1 MRRRNFLAFLGGTAA
16 WPLVARA
23 QQPTGMR
30 RIGVLLYLNEQDVES
45 KTYLAA
51 FVKQLSELGWRA
63 GGNLQIDYRW
73 TGGNVARLRQ
83 YAAELVALSPDV
95 ILAAGG
101 SHVGPLQQLTRTIPI
116 VFVQVA
122 DPVGGGFVESL
133 AHPGGNATGFSN
145 FEFDISGKWLELLRE
160 IAPHT
165 VRTAVLRDP
174 SNPTG
179 TAQFG
184 AIQALGRALG
194 IDVTPIGLRDAA
206 EIERGIGEF
215 AARSNG
221 GLIITPTG
229 LAIVH
234 RALIIALAERYR
246 LPAVYPFRFFVSD
259 GGLISYGPDAV
270 DQYRRAAG
278 YVDRILKGEKPAG
291 LPVEQSTKVALVINL
306 KTAKA
311 LGLDGAADAA
321 RARRRGDRMISR
333 REFITLLSGAAAAG
347 WPLAAKAQQAMPVVG
362 ILGISAPDTIGDRL
376 RMFRLG
382 LKEAGYIDGENL
394 VIEYRWTENQF
405 DRLPELVA
413 DFVRKRVAVITTVA
427 GASLAAKLATTSIP
441 IVFIAT
447 EDPVRL
453 GLVASLARPGGN
465 LTGINIFSAEL
476 VAKRLELVRELLPS
490 ATRIAVLIRPT
501 GPSSEATLRDIEPA
515 AHVLGLQ
522 VQVLNASTAREI
534 DAAFATLRRERLDA
548 LFLGAD
554 PFFTSRRVQ
563 LANLA
568 TRHVVPM
575 ISATREVPEAGGLIS
590 YGANIADGWR
600 QVGVYVGRILR
611 GTKPADLPVVQ
622 STKFELVINAQTAR
636 ILGVDVPAGLLARA
650 DEVIE

>member
-1 MRRRNFLAFLGGTAA
+1 
-16 WPLVARA
+16 
-23 QQPTGMR
+23 
-30 RIGVLLYLNEQDVES
+30 
-45 KTYLAA
+45 
-51 FVKQLSELGWRA
+51 VK
-63 GGNLQIDYRW
+63 
-73 TGGNVARLRQ
+73 
-83 YAAELVALSPDV
+83 
-95 ILAAGG
+95 
-101 SHVGPLQQLTRTIPI
+101 
-116 VFVQVA
+116 
-122 DPVGGGFVESL
+122 
-133 AHPGGNATGFSN
+133 
-145 FEFDISGKWLELLRE
+145 
-160 IAPHT
+160 
-165 VRTAVLRDP
+165 
-174 SNPTG
+174 
-179 TAQFG
+179 
-184 AIQALGRALG
+184 
-194 IDVTPIGLRDAA
+194 
-206 EIERGIGEF
+206 
-215 AARSNG
+215 
-221 GLIITPTG
+221 
-229 LAIVH
+229 
-234 RALIIALAERYR
+234 
-246 LPAVYPFRFFVSD
+246 
-259 GGLISYGPDAV
+259 
-270 DQYRRAAG
+270 
-278 YVDRILKGEKPAG
+278 
-291 LPVEQSTKVALVINL
+291 
-306 KTAKA
+306 
-311 LGLDGAADAA
+311 
-321 RARRRGDRMISR
+321 R
-333 REFITLLSGAAAAG
+333 REFISLLGGAAAG
-347 WPLAAKAQQAMPVVG
+347 WPLAARAQQAMPVVG

-413 DFVRKRVAVITTVA
+413 DFVRKQVAVITTVA

-515 AHVLGLQ
+515 AHVLGFQ

-636 ILGVDVPAGLLARA
+636 ILGVDVPAALLARA

>member
-1 MRRRNFLAFLGGTAA
+1 MR
-16 WPLVARA
+16 
-23 QQPTGMR
+23 
-30 RIGVLLYLNEQDVES
+30 
-45 KTYLAA
+45 
-51 FVKQLSELGWRA
+51 
-63 GGNLQIDYRW
+63 
-73 TGGNVARLRQ
+73 
-83 YAAELVALSPDV
+83 
-95 ILAAGG
+95 
-101 SHVGPLQQLTRTIPI
+101 
-116 VFVQVA
+116 
-122 DPVGGGFVESL
+122 
-133 AHPGGNATGFSN
+133 
-145 FEFDISGKWLELLRE
+145 
-160 IAPHT
+160 
-165 VRTAVLRDP
+165 
-174 SNPTG
+174 
-179 TAQFG
+179 
-184 AIQALGRALG
+184 
-194 IDVTPIGLRDAA
+194 
-206 EIERGIGEF
+206 
-215 AARSNG
+215 
-221 GLIITPTG
+221 
-229 LAIVH
+229 
-234 RALIIALAERYR
+234 
-246 LPAVYPFRFFVSD
+246 
-259 GGLISYGPDAV
+259 
-270 DQYRRAAG
+270 
-278 YVDRILKGEKPAG
+278 
-291 LPVEQSTKVALVINL
+291 
-306 KTAKA
+306 
-311 LGLDGAADAA
+311 
-321 RARRRGDRMISR
+321 R
-333 REFITLLSGAAAAG
+333 REFITLLGGAAA
-347 WPLAAKAQQAMPVVG
+347 WPIAARAQQAMPVVG

-413 DFVRKRVAVITTVA
+413 DFVRKQVAVITTVA

-515 AHVLGLQ
+515 AHVLGFQ

-636 ILGVDVPAGLLARA
+636 ILGVDVPAALLARA